1 MANTYLMFGR
11 YSSNALKTASAT
23 RTRKAE
29 HIVGRFR
36 GQIKGMYAM
45 LGGNDL
51 LMIVD
56 LPGIEEAIKVSTGL
70 TKLTGITFT
79 TYPAISVTEFD
90 RLMQEVANI

>member
-1 MANTYLMFGR
+1 MVSTYLMFGR
-11 YSSNALKTASAT
+11 YSSNALKTASAA

-29 HIVGRFR
+29 HLVGRFR

-56 LPGIEEAIKVSTGL
+56 LPGIEEAIKVSAGL

-79 TYPAISVTEFD
+79 SYPAISVTEFD